1 MVGARIFMDEV
12 SSGGLQVA
20 RFSTAS
26 YRPHERLAVWREVY
40 GRTVARIN
48 IAPLAAEGFRA
59 SATVARSSALG
70 VIHASTS
77 ANHGATS
84 RELIVNDDVSFVV
97 GVTSRW
103 TASQLGRSA
112 DLRPGDGVLMSNG
125 DLGAITLSNDCRY
138 AAFSVPRSAIEPLV
152 PDIGAAFARRV
163 PASNPALR
171 MLPRYLELAR
181 SEHVVSTPELAAAY
195 TTHLCDVLAL
205 AVGATR
211 DTAALATSRGA
222 SAARL
227 QAMKDDI
234 AKALNRPDLSVH
246 WIAAQHKVSV
256 RYVQKLFE
264 ESGCT
269 FTRFLME
276 QRLTAAYAACAAP
289 SNVAINT
296 IAYDHGFS
304 DLSYFNR
311 MFRRRYGC
319 TPSDIRNAAR
329 LGGELQ

>member
-1 MVGARIFMDEV
+1 MSDTSPG
-12 SSGGLQVA
+12 SLQVA

-26 YRPHERLAVWREVY
+26 YRPHERVARWREVF
-40 GRTVARIN
+40 GRAVVQVDIVPRTEER
-48 IAPLAAEGFRA
+48 FRA

-77 ANHGATS
+77 AARQANS
-84 RELIVNDDVSFVV
+84 RELIVSDDVSFMV

-103 TASQLGRSA
+103 TASQLGRST

-138 AAFSVPRSAIEPLV
+138 ATFCVPRSAIEPLV

-171 MLPRYLELAR
+171 MLVAYLELAR

-211 DTAALATSRGA
+211 DAAELATSRGA

-234 AKALNRPDLSVH
+234 AKTLNRPDLSVH
-246 WIAAQHKVSV
+246 SIAAQHKVSV

-276 QRLTAAYAACAAP
+276 QRLSAAYAACAAP
-289 SNVAINT
+289 SNVPINT

-319 TPSDIRNAAR
+319 KPSDIRNAAR
-329 LGGELQ
+329 LNGHRG

>member
-1 MVGARIFMDEV
+1 MNEV
-12 SSGGLQVA
+12 SSDGLRVA
-20 RFSTAS
+20 RFSTGS
-26 YRPHERLAVWREVY
+26 YRPHERLAMWREMF
-40 GRTVARIN
+40 GRTVVRID
-48 IAPLAAEGFRA
+48 IAPRITEKFRA

-77 ANHGATS
+77 AAHQANS
-84 RELIVNDDVSFVV
+84 RELIVNDDVSFMV

-103 TASQLGRSA
+103 AASQLGRST

-125 DLGAITLSNDCRY
+125 DLGAITLSDDCRY
-138 AAFSVPRSAIEPLV
+138 ATFCVPRSAIEPLV

-163 PASNPALR
+163 PASNAALR
-171 MLPRYLELAR
+171 MLQRYLELAR
-181 SEHVVSTPELAAAY
+181 GEHVVSTAELAAAY
-195 TTHLCDVLAL
+195 TNHLCDLLAL
-205 AVGATR
+205 ALGATR
-211 DTAALATSRGA
+211 DAAELATSRGVC
-222 SAARL
+222 AARL

-234 AKALNRPDLSVH
+234 AKNLSRPDLSVH
-246 WIAAQHKVSV
+246 SIAARHKVSV

-264 ESGCT
+264 ESGGT

-289 SNVAINT
+289 SSVAINT

-311 MFRRRYGC
+311 TFRRHYGC
-319 TPSDIRNAAR
+319 TPSDVRNAAR
-329 LGGELQ
+329 LNGHRG